1 MGARVVGTIIA
12 AMQDRIRAPTLTAR
26 KLLRLEVLLPP
37 LELKSCKKKSK
48 PLSNEKE
55 IRWKIKSKDR
65 DEYKSN
71 IQLTEK
77 FN

>member
-12 AMQDRIRAPTLTAR
+12 AMLDRIRALTLTAR
-26 KLLRLEVLLPP
+26 KRLKLEALLLPP
-37 LELKSCKKKSK
+37 ELKSCKKKLK
-48 PLSNEKE
+48 LHSNEKE

>member
-12 AMQDRIRAPTLTAR
+12 AMRDRIRAPTLTAR
-26 KLLRLEVLLPP
+26 KLLRLEALLLP
-37 LELKSCKKKSK
+37 LELKSCKKKLK
-48 PLSNEKE
+48 PHSNEKE